1 MGRLGSATFSPCSDI
16 RRQKAFLQIRIK
28 EDERDALRFHWRT
41 NEHSNLETLRFTR
54 ALFGLTCSPFLLG
67 GVIEQHLQSWES
79 KLPEVVAALR
89 KSLYV
94 NDLLN
99 GRQTAEEAR
108 KRKSTAIEVFGDAKF
123 VLHKWNSN
131 VAELEETHEFLIKN
145 QSNQHTY
152 SYLHFLYSVTLTKV
166 STCRKTICIVY
177 SFILVIQTS
186 SYQGR
191 G

>member
-94 NDLLN
+94 DDLLN
-99 GRQTAEEAR
+99 GGQTAKEAR
-108 KRKSTAIEVFGDAKF
+108 KR
-123 VLHKWNSN
+123 
-131 VAELEETHEFLIKN
+131 
-145 QSNQHTY
+145 
-152 SYLHFLYSVTLTKV
+152 
-166 STCRKTICIVY
+166 
-177 SFILVIQTS
+177 
-186 SYQGR
+186 
-191 G
+191 